1 MKLMKTSKIRGGR
14 KLFASLRGGG
24 AMSRTSM
31 KAVCLG
37 AFALACSSLF
47 AANAA
52 TLQVAISGG
61 ALRVAV
67 PANAYDDT
75 SKLYI
80 VWGAAD
86 HGAEIS
92 AWPLANRRAYAG
104 ALSASAATYEIS
116 ADGIPAGS
124 VVRAIVASDVRL
136 IDGWV
141 SLGNGQYVNTG
152 VKGNEAYGTEIKF
165 RRTGANQT
173 WASVI
178 GSKCD
183 NFTIGQNNNS
193 TTSCYLRYRGVNGG
207 LAAFSWTD
215 SSIPHTILLKH
226 SFADN
231 KGHVNGAYV
240 DGAYVTLSFLDN
252 KNKATTGPS
261 GALGSDAGD
270 IFVGSSNNGSGASSG
285 RYCYGEWHYARIF
298 DSNGGDL
305 RHLVA
310 AVRGNTTAPE
320 GVFYDKVTG
329 KVFANAGTGTP
340 GYDTA
345 ANVTETIPFTTA
357 CSAALPMA
365 LTAYWTGLGDLAN
378 VNDPANWACT
388 NAAGE
393 EVAGACPD
401 ANTIVFVRGATTFNV
416 PAGQSLSYNE
426 LKFENCSL
434 AANCDWSGLATVN
447 TLAPVYALQ
456 YLDAPKNACID
467 TGFAPNNNTRVVFDV
482 TVRGTLESWFGVS
495 DDSSGNWWKTKVFGV
510 SNDGRGVYSGF
521 GNLGGTAGSVAA
533 NGRHTIE
540 FDKGVFKVDSATHT
554 THSGQTFQLSRSLY
568 LFADNRP
575 NGVNTKDGTV
585 RFHSCQIYDNGT
597 LVRDYVPVLY
607 GGEACLFD
615 KVNREY
621 ARNIGSGAFAAG
633 PSSGEKIDFY
643 NTTLA
648 AIDDTIDLAGHSLSL
663 AHAAGTGTFTDTV
676 GGGEL
681 HVDVASGETVENSTI
696 TFAGQMKLVKDGA
709 GTFVGAKAG
718 QTYTGGT
725 VVSNGWAKS
734 GAYSGAW
741 GPAKALITVADGA
754 GFDWAGKVDNST
766 TTPYS
771 FKVAGTGPDGNGAM
785 KTSADFGGSFYN
797 INSIADLELDGDAT
811 LRLHQTVLNMYGFMF
826 NNLNNHVLRLNGH
839 ILTVVVWDSF
849 PFRNVTSAGAGT
861 IVCVPDESKAGG
873 FRRFSFYGAPSDLST
888 ATLDVNDRC
897 GLSFEADVKVL
908 NFIDRRTLQWNDGTK
923 DNNGFTTDKDSIDG
937 MLTVIGNFK
946 PFSTNLFNR
955 VTLGDATHLSPVLD
969 LSLLASPF
977 GSAEGIPELAFATN
991 ATVTVDVGERAIA
1004 AGDKLV
1010 SWGVIPDCAFT
1021 LAYSGEARPIEAV
1034 ARADG
1039 LYVKS
1044 TVVPAYA
1051 KLDMELDTPDWVF
1064 YDANGNVVPDW
1075 EDGVTGDIQVRFASY
1090 EEYLAVK
1097 AKNVSSAEYLLSG
1110 SFALPEGSGAC
1121 DMGGGF
1127 DFAPTPGVT
1136 IDVAGRKLVLPDTM
1150 IGGTSPFTVTS
1161 SAAGGELEVTVAGG
1175 ATLTNSVMTL
1185 AGSLKLVKKGAGT
1198 FVGAKA
1204 GQTYTGGTMV
1214 LNGWV
1219 KSGAYNGAWGPAKAL
1234 ITIADGAAF
1243 DWVGKVDAS
1252 SVPYSFVIAGDG
1264 PGHTGAMISSVAV
1277 DANGWFQMN
1286 CIADME
1292 LSGDATVVM
1301 PGYMSGSMANSG
1313 APSFMYAP
1321 GNDEQHLLILNGHT
1335 LTIRHGC
1342 RMSFRRVKTVGSGT
1356 IVNVD
1361 NGDKGSPKGISVYAG
1376 DDTTDLSSATLDVGL
1391 GGAVHAEAKFTV
1403 GTFIDRREKIIDAG
1417 NVDKMMTILDRF
1429 QPMTTNLLK
1438 TVTLGDATHLAPV
1451 LDLSGLD
1458 APFVLPSKGCTMNLA
1473 EGATIR
1479 LRIGSRSVS
1488 TKRPVV
1494 AWSAENPP
1502 ASVGSLVF
1510 TRGDED
1516 RRYAV
1521 TVKDDG
1527 VYLNIGFTL
1536 IVR

>member
-1 MKLMKTSKIRGGR
+1 
-14 KLFASLRGGG
+14 
-24 AMSRTSM
+24 MSRTFM
-31 KAVCLG
+31 KVVCLG
-37 AFALACSSLF
+37 AFALACSSHF

-52 TLQVAISGG
+52 TLQVSLSGG

-124 VVRAIVASDVRL
+124 VVRAIVTSDVRL

-152 VKGNEAYGTEIKF
+152 IKGNEAYGTEIKF
-165 RRTGANQT
+165 RCTGANQT

-178 GSKCD
+178 GSKSD
-183 NFTIGQNNNS
+183 NFTIGQHSGS
-193 TTSCYLRYRGVNGG
+193 TTSFYLRYQGVNGG
-207 LAAFSWTD
+207 IPAFSWADT
-215 SSIPHTILLKH
+215 SVPHTILVKH
-226 SFADN
+226 SINDG

-240 DGAYVTLSFLDN
+240 DGTKVTLTFLDN
-252 KNKATTGPS
+252 KNKVTTGPS

-270 IFVGSSNNGSGASSG
+270 IFVGSANDGSGASSG

-329 KVFANAGTGTP
+329 QVFANAGTGTP

-365 LTAYWTGLGDLAN
+365 MTAYWTGLGDLAN

-393 EVAGACPD
+393 EVTGACPD
-401 ANTIVFVRGATTFNV
+401 ASAIVFVRGATTFNV
-416 PAGQSLSYNE
+416 PAGQSFSYNE
-426 LKFENCSL
+426 LKFVDCSL
-434 AANCDWSGLATVN
+434 AADSDWSGLATVN

-456 YLDAPKNACID
+456 YLDAPKNTYID

-510 SNDGRGVYSGF
+510 SNDGGGVYSGF

-540 FDKGVFKVDSATHT
+540 FDKGVFKVDGATHT
-554 THSGQTFQLSRSLY
+554 TRSGQTFQLQRSLY

-575 NGVNTKDGTV
+575 NGVNTKNGTV

-607 GGEACLFD
+607 GGEVCLFD

-643 NTTLA
+643 NATRA
-648 AIDDTIDLAGHSLSL
+648 AIDDTIDLAGHSLTL
-663 AHAAGTGTFTDTV
+663 AHVAGTGTFTDTV

-681 HVDVASGETVENSTI
+681 HMNVVNGETMENSTF
-696 TFAGQMKLVKDGA
+696 TFTGQLKLVKDGA
-709 GTFVGAKAG
+709 GTFTASKAG

-725 VVSNGWAKS
+725 VVMNGLAKS
-734 GAYSGAW
+734 GVAAGPW
-741 GPAKALITVADGA
+741 GPSEALVTVADTGA
-754 GFDWAGKVDNST
+754 AFDWNGVVSASA
-766 TTPYS
+766 TPYS
-771 FKVAGTGPDGNGAM
+771 FDIKGTGIANGGAIVFSPG
-785 KTSADFGGSFYN
+785 TGAGYTAYCL
-797 INSIADLELDGDAT
+797 ADLTLSGDA
-811 LRLHQTVLNMYGFMF
+811 LVVDPAAGRNAYCGFIVLNRTH
-826 NNLNNHVLRLNGH
+826 LLTLNGRT
-839 ILTVVVWDSF
+839 LTIDAGDKF
-849 PFRNVTSAGAGT
+849 NFKNVRATNAGT
-861 IVCVPDESKAGG
+861 ILFMSTNTGTGG
-873 FRRFSFYGAPSDLST
+873 ARTASFWDTASDLSSV
-888 ATLDVNDRC
+888 TLDIAANC
-897 GLSFEADVKVL
+897 TL
-908 NFIDRRTLQWNDGTK
+908 NFDTNPHVIGTFIDRRTE
-923 DNNGFTTDKDSIDG
+923 DSSG
-937 MLTVIGNFK
+937 NVGVTVLDRYQPMATSPQKKI
-946 PFSTNLFNR
+946 
-955 VTLGDATHLSPVLD
+955 TLGDATHLSPVLD
-969 LSLLASPF
+969 LSGL
-977 GSAEGIPELAFATN
+977 GDAFAIPTDGN
-991 ATVTVDVGERAIA
+991 YAFAFASGAAVTVYTGGRTITV
-1004 AGDKLV
+1004 GDKLV
-1010 SWGVIPDCAFT
+1010 SWDEIPSATFT
-1021 LAYSGEARPIEAV
+1021 LSYDGEDRQLGV
-1034 ARADG
+1034 GVRADG

-1044 TVVPAYA
+1044 TAVPAYA
-1051 KLDMELDTPDWVF
+1051 RLDIESNPQTWRF
-1064 YDANGNVVPDW
+1064 YDANGTENTDW
-1075 EDGVTGDIQVRFASY
+1075 EGDVTQEMQVHFSSY

-1097 AKNVSSAEYLLSG
+1097 AANVTPGAYVLSG
-1110 SFALPEGSGAC
+1110 GFALPAGEGLC
-1121 DMGGGF
+1121 DMTSGF
-1127 DFAPTPGVT
+1127 AFGIAEGLT
-1136 IDVAGRKLVLPDTM
+1136 IDVKGRALKLPASIV
-1150 IGGTSPFTVTS
+1150 GGTKTFTVTS
-1161 SAAGGELEVTVAGG
+1161 SVAGGELVVDAASGVTLENSSMS
-1175 ATLTNSVMTL
+1175 LT
-1185 AGSLKLVKKGAGT
+1185 GSLKLVKTGEGM
-1198 FVGAKA
+1198 FVAAKA
-1204 GQTYTGGTMV
+1204 DQTYTGGTV
-1214 LNGWV
+1214 VSNGWA

-1243 DWVGKVDAS
+1243 DWAGKVSAATQT
-1252 SVPYSFVIAGDG
+1252 PYSFVIAGDG
-1264 PGHTGAMISSVAV
+1264 PGHVGAMISSVAV
-1277 DANGWFQMN
+1277 DASGWYQMN

-1313 APSFMYAP
+1313 VPGFMYAP
-1321 GNDEQHLLILNGHT
+1321 DNDNQHLLTLNGHT

-1342 RMSFRRVKTVGSGT
+1342 RMGFRHVKTVGSGT

-1361 NGDKGSPKGISVYAG
+1361 NGDNGSPKGISVYAG

-1403 GTFIDRREKIIDAG
+1403 GTFIDRREKIIDTG
-1417 NVDKMMTILDRF
+1417 NVDAMMTILDRF

-1502 ASVGSLVF
+1502 ASVSSLVF
-1510 TRGDED
+1510 TCGDED

-1521 TVKDDG
+1521 TVKEDG
-1527 VYLNIGFTL
+1527 VYLNKGFIL